1 MIRWL
6 PSIVGILLLVFL
18 MSGVETLLLKYHV
31 VKPNFK
37 GKIIVQSYGLVTQ
50 LWSLAIYALLMLL
63 FEQAR
68 HLLPV
73 WALTVCSFGALG
85 FLDDV
90 WGGAESRGFRGHLRA
105 LLRQHKVTTGIVKA
119 VGGLATGVI
128 AGFMLWPSVPLR
140 ALMCGLEIAL
150 CANFF
155 NLLDLR
161 PGRSGAIFLLAAILL
176 AALAHAAWPLWIVII
191 PAWAVWLRD
200 SSAQVMMGDCGANLI
215 GASLGLGIAVAA
227 GIGVLIAVTV
237 VLALLTVVSESVS
250 ITQLIDKNALL
261 KRLDRLTGVR

>member
-18 MSGVETLLLKYHV
+18 MSGVETLLQKCRV

-37 GKIIVQSYGLVTQ
+37 GKIIVQGYGLVTL

-73 WALTVCSFGALG
+73 WTLTVCSFGALG

-90 WGGAESRGFRGHLRA
+90 WGGAENRGFRGHLRA
-105 LLRQHKVTTGIVKA
+105 LLKQHKVTTGIVKA
-119 VGGLATGVI
+119 VGGLAMGVI
-128 AGFMLWPSVPLR
+128 AGFMLWPSLPLR
-140 ALMCGLEIAL
+140 ALLCGLEIAL

-161 PGRSGAIFLLAAILL
+161 PGRSGAMFLVAAIVLAA
-176 AALAHAAWPLWIVII
+176 AAHAAWPLWIVVI

-200 SSAQVMMGDCGANLI
+200 SRAQVMMGDCGANLI
-215 GASLGLGIAVAA
+215 GAALGLGIAVAA
-227 GIGVLIAVTV
+227 GMSVLVAATGL
-237 VLALLTVVSESVS
+237 LALLTVVSESVWW
-250 ITQLIDKNALL
+250 A
-261 KRLDRLTGVR
+261 KRPTARQACQMNSLRKMA